1 MPDTI
6 IFWDVDTQ
14 YDFMADYG
22 RVYVPG
28 AKEIWEPLK
37 KLTQHARAKGYR
49 IFGSVDDHMPGD
61 AELSRTPDLVS
72 TFPPHCMK
80 GSPGTSKIE
89 PTQPKN
95 PYWVERWA
103 YDPAMLRRKV
113 LDHPDEVYILK
124 TTFDVF
130 SNPNT
135 EKVLDLVAPTKVVIY
150 GVAEDRAIAHTV
162 RGMLARGGIALYVVA
177 DAIRANDPA
186 AAAALRE
193 EWKGKGVRYVTAADV
208 IEAGAIETGAAGA

>member
-1 MPDTI
+1 MTDKT

-37 KLTQHARAKGYR
+37 KLTQFARDKGYR
-49 IFGSVDDHMPGD
+49 IFGSVDDHMPD
-61 AELSRTPDLVS
+61 DPEISRTPDRKT

-89 PTQPKN
+89 ATMAKN

-103 YDPAMLRRKV
+103 YDPAMLQRKV
-113 LDHPDEVYILK
+113 LDHAGEVYILK

-135 EKVLDLVAPTKVVIY
+135 ELVLDLVAPEKIVLY
-150 GVAEDRAIAHTV
+150 GVALDRAVAHTV
-162 RGMLARGGIALYVVA
+162 RGMLARGKHALYVVE
-177 DAIRANDPA
+177 DATRSNDPA
-186 AAAALRE
+186 AVTALGE
-193 EWKGKGVRYVTAADV
+193 EWKGKGVRFVTTADV
-208 IEAGAIETGAAGA
+208 TEKGVLDG